1 MSKQGNGALAA
12 LMELLERVQH
22 DPSVRVDLLE
32 LRERGEDAGGQS
44 DVLSTQVGGDHYK
57 KLGAYQPWEVL
68 ARWLTSD
75 ELRGFAKGTAIAY
88 MARERE
94 KGGIEDIEKA
104 IHTLQI
110 YLALR
115 RIADEGANHAGL
127 SSSVKSGGSH
137 EQ

>member
-12 LMELLERVQH
+12 LMELLDQVKKSP
-22 DPSVRVDLLE
+22 DVRVDVFE
-32 LRERGEDAGGQS
+32 LFGFNRDDVGQS
-44 DVLSTQVGGDHYK
+44 DVLGTQVGGDHYK

-88 MARERE
+88 LARERE

-104 IHTLQI
+104 VHTLQL

-115 RIADEGANHAGL
+115 RIADEGCDHAG
-127 SSSVKSGGSH
+127 
-137 EQ
+137 

>member
-12 LMELLERVQH
+12 LMELLERVKH
-22 DPSVRVDLLE
+22 DPSVRVDLF
-32 LRERGEDAGGQS
+32 AGCQS

-88 MARERE
+88 LARERE
-94 KGGIEDIEKA
+94 NGGIEDIEKA
-104 IHTLQI
+104 VHTLRL

-115 RIADEGANHAGL
+115 RIADEGANHEG
-127 SSSVKSGGSH
+127 
-137 EQ
+137 